1 MRKLFVTLFALLS
14 VVIANA
20 QEQPTAPYWFVSARG
35 GISMPHEGDYSKIFY
50 KAPTASFSVGKMLT
64 NQIGFRANVN
74 RDFPSATQEL
84 TLIPQP
90 VACKDKFT
98 VDVDGL
104 FNLSTI
110 LGNKDYYK
118 FNVFMI
124 AGLGYDHLGGGLGLS
139 YDVTRNLSVVGETT
153 LNSHQVW
160 KAEIGLSFRIGGK
173 KVKQAPVIVEE
184 PVYVPVVEEPVVQE
198 PVKVEPAPAPA
209 PAPETKTV
217 VVKVA
222 PLKETIFYSL
232 AKSAA
237 DDDAVINRIVDWCN
251 NYSDKNIVV
260 SGYADKGTGSSE
272 INAKLAEERATKVAD
287 KIVAKGIDA
296 SRITVK
302 SYGDTVQ
309 PYGEN
314 DLNRVTIIESV
325 E

>member
-20 QEQPTAPYWFVSARG
+20 QEQPTAPYWFISARG

-124 AGLGYDHLGGGLGLS
+124 AGLGYDHLGGGLGAS
-139 YDVTRNLSVVGETT
+139 YDISRNLSVVGETT

-160 KAEIGLSFRIGGK
+160 KAEIGLSFRFGGK
-173 KVKQAPVIVEE
+173 KAKPAPVIVEE

-198 PVKVEPAPAPA
+198 PVKAEPEPAPAPK
-209 PAPETKTV
+209 PVERI
-217 VVKVA
+217 A
-222 PLKETIFYSL
+222 PLKETIFYTI
-232 AKSAA
+232 AKADA
-237 DDDAVINRIVDWCN
+237 DDEEVINRIVYWCN
-251 NYSDKNIVV
+251 KCADKNIIVA
-260 SGYADKGTGSSE
+260 GYADKGTGNAE
-272 INAKLAEERATKVAD
+272 NNAKLAEERATKVAD